1 MNYPTTVRL
10 SDEQIKWIN
19 EMNLNVSKYVRAL
32 IDRDMATWKEISD
45 KVLKPIVNAEQEL
58 DESQYHEV
66 RNEHQQIDESAF
78 KEIKN

>member
-10 SDEQIKWIN
+10 TDRQIKWIN

-45 KVLKPIVNAEQEL
+45 KVLQPIVNAEQEL
-58 DESQYHEV
+58 DESQYHEIQ
-66 RNEHQQIDESAF
+66 NEHRELSND
-78 KEIKN
+78 

>member
-1 MNYPTTVRL
+1 MNHPTTVRL

-45 KVLKPIVNAEQEL
+45 KVLQPIVNAEQEL
-58 DESQYHEV
+58 DESQYHEKQ
-66 RNEHQQIDESAF
+66 NEHRELSND
-78 KEIKN
+78 

>member
-1 MNYPTTVRL
+1 MNHPTTVRL

-45 KVLKPIVNAEQEL
+45 KVLQPIVNAEQEL
-58 DESQYHEV
+58 DESQYHEIQ
-66 RNEHQQIDESAF
+66 NEHRELSND
-78 KEIKN
+78 

>member
-1 MNYPTTVRL
+1 MNHPTTVRL

-45 KVLKPIVNAEQEL
+45 KVLQPIVNAEQEL

-66 RNEHQQIDESAF
+66 QNKHRELPND
-78 KEIKN
+78 